1 MQDVDIK
8 GREIIPRQV
17 WQLRLLLRL
26 SLQLGRH
33 LGGGSEEVGM
43 LDWYGVGTVLVW
55 CWYGAGVVL
64 VWYWY
69 GMVGVR
75 KWACLTGVVLVWYW
89 YGIGMVLV
97 WYWYGIGDW

>member
-1 MQDVDIK
+1 MQDVYDDDFRPHPPSHPVHTYVYDRRLHTTPPSHLVQDVDIK

-43 LDWYGVGTVLVW
+43 LDWYGVG
-55 CWYGAGVVL
+55 
-64 VWYWY
+64 
-69 GMVGVR
+69 M
-75 KWACLTGVVLVWYW
+75 VLVWYW
-89 YGIGMVLV
+89 YGIGMVFGMV
-97 WYWYGIGDW
+97 W